1 MKRVPLNQGDKIN
14 LNNREYTIDTV
25 IGDGATCIVYSAYY
39 EDNLGLPHHVN
50 IKECYPYNADVI
62 REGETL
68 VWMSENERIQKQLS
82 FTTTYKKLMNNQKG
96 NYIVHAFDIGRCNET
111 LYIVMDANDGVT
123 FDNDNANNLSDILT
137 TVKLLA
143 YVVGEY
149 HKNGYLHLD
158 IKPSNFLVYPRPSD
172 HIILFD
178 MDTITPIEDI
188 KSGKVQVCSYSDDWA
203 APEQKQGKINKLCP
217 ATDIYAIGAVLFE
230 KVMGRQV
237 ECGDSCLFAEW
248 EFDGD
253 LFEDVNPKIKRLLSN
268 IFRKTISANIKCRY
282 QSANDLIKALAEVI
296 KIANSDIYLKGDDIC
311 CSGCFFGR
319 ENELN
324 LIKSYFDSKKKAV
337 FLHGF
342 GGIGKTEIARRY
354 AQLNSKKYDNV
365 LFIKYNGN
373 DTLQELLNDIDIV
386 NFDTDDSKEK
396 WRKLRNLLDEH
407 TLVIVDNFDIELGA
421 DNGLK
426 SLFETKANIL
436 VATRTDFS
444 SVYNGDKYGYIE
456 VKELANSELEQMFI
470 TNAKITSITV
480 EDRCILKKIF
490 KLIENHTYATE
501 LLAKQMWY
509 SGWSV
514 EELYQKVKSGFASLE
529 NAENIDVSK
538 DEKHN
543 DEDNSLNILRAVYN
557 ISDLTEGQKQALRD
571 MVLLDHVQI
580 TRANYREIALMPR
593 NAYRTKRTL
602 NTIETYEIQLADDIY
617 AKMPDT
623 SLNSFN
629 QLVKLGLILDDGK
642 HFTLHSIIKELALL
656 ELKPTLNNC
665 PTIYNY
671 ILNMVEWFDEEYEVS
686 DAAQVEANHKAAFL
700 TKLFNRLDLISE
712 DTLHLVLDWLEKF
725 YNDLYFSAY
734 AFNKELELL
743 SLFHRIE
750 IAIKNSS
757 NKGLQFKAYHT
768 LLQVWLQECQASYL
782 IESVST
788 IKHDLCKKNVEKYFK
803 LSLEIAKELDLADVE
818 QCVYADVS
826 KAIADSRPKREF
838 AREIYDDILSS
849 ITTSRGNIPNHVIQ
863 EAYAAAPELLQMDAW
878 EKEFYN
884 LPLTNEEQMELE
896 EFRKPKM
903 RSNTQDDRWSDEIER
918 VLLLYRKAENKEDFA
933 CDIYNSSNYSSEQ
946 KAILFDEFLTASF
959 SPLLFARIKEH
970 SRDAINATDWNQ
982 VENILCMWCSILNNY
997 EKWNKSD
1004 IYDDYCSWQMYILI
1018 YKTIISIMF
1027 DRNDLFKYIEKL
1039 VDFDTTDS
1047 YTLLF
1052 DTSFGIAVSMIVS
1065 ACWAMDKNRYSL
1077 PFMKKELDFYLSDD
1091 SNIENQWI
1099 ENHFKMIENIADAAF
1114 CASIETQDEPKQHD
1128 EFLKIYHWAT
1138 KLLDRATN
1146 KTFDLKPDTEE

>member
-39 EDNLGLPHHVN
+39 EDNLGLPHRVN

-217 ATDIYAIGAVLFE
+217 TTDIYAIGAVLFE

-248 EFDGD
+248 EFDGE
-253 LFEDVNPKIKRLLSN
+253 LFEDVNPKIKRLLGN

-282 QSANDLIKALAEVI
+282 QSANDLIKALTEAI
-296 KIANSDIYLKGDDIC
+296 KVANSDVYLKGDDIC

-342 GGIGKTEIARRY
+342 GGIGKTEITRRY

-407 TLVIVDNFDIELGA
+407 TLVIVDNFDIKLGA

-509 SGWSV
+509 SGWYV
-514 EELYQKVKSGFASLE
+514 EELYQKVKSGFTSLE
-529 NAENIDVSK
+529 NAERIIVNK
-538 DEKHN
+538 DEDVVKDH
-543 DEDNSLNILRAVYN
+543 SLSILRAVFSITNLSEAQKQVLQN
-557 ISDLTEGQKQALRD
+557 ISLLSFVKLNKSIYKDL
-571 MVLLDHVQI
+571 
-580 TRANYREIALMPR
+580 IA
-593 NAYRTKRTL
+593 
-602 NTIETYEIQLADDIY
+602 IETLDPLNELIEI
-617 AKMPDT
+617 
-623 SLNSFN
+623 
-629 QLVKLGLILDDGK
+629 GLIQKNGEFLS
-642 HFTLHSIIKELALL
+642 LHRLVIDLINL
-656 ELKPTLNNC
+656 ELNPCWDNC
-665 PTIYNY
+665 IELYNY
-671 ILNMVEWFDEEYEVS
+671 IYQQVEKFAEYEHIVYFADEE
-686 DAAQVEANHKAAFL
+686 EAEHTGRFL
-700 TKLFNRLDLISE
+700 YYFFKNNDLTLPENKKLAIQWLNKLVHMDPILWFPFEISQDKQNKFESFLNDLINIMD
-712 DTLHLVLDWLEKF
+712 DTENSIGVNYILCIISLEKCEKIPANQKKYSFKNKCLENKITSHFNAVKELSKQESNGKEVLNSLGNMIFKSVHIKKRLVPLGVVHKYYNFFSSYNQFTMEEKHF
-725 YNDLYFSAY
+725 YNIPLNTEDL
-734 AFNKELELL
+734 
-743 SLFHRIE
+743 
-750 IAIKNSS
+750 
-757 NKGLQFKAYHT
+757 
-768 LLQVWLQECQASYL
+768 ECQ
-782 IESVST
+782 
-788 IKHDLCKKNVEKYFK
+788 
-803 LSLEIAKELDLADVE
+803 SLDRFIRKSEYYQTCISRQSEL
-818 QCVYADVS
+818 
-826 KAIADSRPKREF
+826 
-838 AREIYDDILSS
+838 
-849 ITTSRGNIPNHVIQ
+849 N
-863 EAYAAAPELLQMDAW
+863 EL
-878 EKEFYN
+878 
-884 LPLTNEEQMELE
+884 LE
-896 EFRKPKM
+896 EFMATSYKYDLALKIANDPQYKKQRKIEIIKAFL
-903 RSNTQDDRWSDEIER
+903 NTVFNPLFGCFCKDKAATYIAQIDWTEINLIIDLITDIFSDIISPSWEEQRILKFSYDEDSYNDEYEPYWDEFDIEDDEEEMDAYWNDENYFASDTTIVYKAIISLIEGANNFPELMSKIDKYNTETRQDDNDFSKGLYQIMHISYLTGKCWLIVPYMYQAMMDLLPDSIEKEYLIDLRAYYPMIKQVADYSEVAKEEMKENSQLSDNFAEIHNF
-918 VLLLYRKAENKEDFA
+918 AENLA
-933 CDIYNSSNYSSEQ
+933 
-946 KAILFDEFLTASF
+946 
-959 SPLLFARIKEH
+959 
-970 SRDAINATDWNQ
+970 
-982 VENILCMWCSILNNY
+982 NII
-997 EKWNKSD
+997 
-1004 IYDDYCSWQMYILI
+1004 
-1018 YKTIISIMF
+1018 
-1027 DRNDLFKYIEKL
+1027 
-1039 VDFDTTDS
+1039 
-1047 YTLLF
+1047 
-1052 DTSFGIAVSMIVS
+1052 
-1065 ACWAMDKNRYSL
+1065 
-1077 PFMKKELDFYLSDD
+1077 
-1091 SNIENQWI
+1091 
-1099 ENHFKMIENIADAAF
+1099 
-1114 CASIETQDEPKQHD
+1114 
-1128 EFLKIYHWAT
+1128 
-1138 KLLDRATN
+1138 TN
-1146 KTFDLKPDTEE
+1146 KTFDLTDNFEE

>member
-39 EDNLGLPHHVN
+39 EDNLGLPHRVN

-68 VWMSENERIQKQLS
+68 VWMSENERIQKQLA

-123 FDNDNANNLSDILT
+123 FDNDNANNLSDILS

-178 MDTITPIEDI
+178 MDTITSIEDI

-217 ATDIYAIGAVLFE
+217 ATDMYAIGAVLFE

-248 EFDGD
+248 EFDGE

-282 QSANDLIKALAEVI
+282 QSANDLIKALAEAI

-426 SLFETKANIL
+426 LLFETKANIL

-470 TNAKITSITV
+470 TNAKITSIT
-480 EDRCILKKIF
+480 EDDRCILKKIF

-529 NAENIDVSK
+529 NVERIIVNK
-538 DEKHN
+538 DEKQP
-543 DEDNSLNILRAVYN
+543 EGNSFNILRAVYN
-557 ISDLTEGQKQALRD
+557 ISDLTEGQKQVLRD
-571 MVLLDHVQI
+571 MVLLDCVQV
-580 TRANYREIALMPR
+580 TKDVYREIALTPIT
-593 NAYRTKRTL
+593 AYRTERIL
-602 NTIETYEIQLADDIY
+602 NHYESLDIQISDDIY
-617 AKMPDT
+617 AKMPDKT
-623 SLNSFN
+623 LNSFN
-629 QLVKLGLILDDGK
+629 QLVDLGYILHYGQF
-642 HFTLHSIIKELALL
+642 FTLHSIIKELALL

-665 PTIYNY
+665 PVIHNYMFRKIERLNYFDSQYDADEAEAFDICEFVFSVFQEIDLSLQEHLELMLRWLYLLYDSADSFVASSIFFNDSLKYIELFNHLEKIAFSLSDDEMQFKILYIIFKAYLNECDYRYLADEEVIIQRTNVRNSLVLKAFLNVLKVSEDNPRKLNDIYCEISYSANY
-671 ILNMVEWFDEEYEVS
+671 FAISLRENDPQKLVLTAYSKHPELLKLDYNAKEHYGFELNEKELQAKEEDRRKSIEEHNKMAENWHKMHDDRYDKYDEEEKLVKAFRESKDKVDFAHSVAFNEKYDIESRNEYLDSFVDELICFEVFSVDDRWDEFQKILKIRYEFDREKNWEESLYVDIAYRAIRSLFDDSLSFDELMQLALECDLDYISGLCYDFYVCTNTQTVFKWS
-686 DAAQVEANHKAAFL
+686 KEAK
-700 TKLFNRLDLISE
+700 KGY
-712 DTLHLVLDWLEKF
+712 LVLPYFVRLIEA
-725 YNDLYFSAY
+725 DLSDYYDNKNKDSLRDIFRKLSEVQEY
-734 AFNKELELL
+734 A
-743 SLFHRIE
+743 E
-750 IAIKNSS
+750 IAIKE
-757 NKGLQFKAYHT
+757 T
-768 LLQVWLQECQASYL
+768 
-782 IESVST
+782 
-788 IKHDLCKKNVEKYFK
+788 
-803 LSLEIAKELDLADVE
+803 E
-818 QCVYADVS
+818 Q
-826 KAIADSRPKREF
+826 
-838 AREIYDDILSS
+838 
-849 ITTSRGNIPNHVIQ
+849 T
-863 EAYAAAPELLQMDAW
+863 PELQKVHAECVATYKW
-878 EKEFYN
+878 
-884 LPLTNEEQMELE
+884 LTDL
-896 EFRKPKM
+896 
-903 RSNTQDDRWSDEIER
+903 I
-918 VLLLYRKAENKEDFA
+918 NK
-933 CDIYNSSNYSSEQ
+933 
-946 KAILFDEFLTASF
+946 
-959 SPLLFARIKEH
+959 
-970 SRDAINATDWNQ
+970 
-982 VENILCMWCSILNNY
+982 
-997 EKWNKSD
+997 
-1004 IYDDYCSWQMYILI
+1004 
-1018 YKTIISIMF
+1018 
-1027 DRNDLFKYIEKL
+1027 
-1039 VDFDTTDS
+1039 
-1047 YTLLF
+1047 
-1052 DTSFGIAVSMIVS
+1052 
-1065 ACWAMDKNRYSL
+1065 
-1077 PFMKKELDFYLSDD
+1077 
-1091 SNIENQWI
+1091 
-1099 ENHFKMIENIADAAF
+1099 
-1114 CASIETQDEPKQHD
+1114 
-1128 EFLKIYHWAT
+1128 
-1138 KLLDRATN
+1138 ATN
-1146 KTFDLKPDTEE
+1146 KTFDLKPDKE